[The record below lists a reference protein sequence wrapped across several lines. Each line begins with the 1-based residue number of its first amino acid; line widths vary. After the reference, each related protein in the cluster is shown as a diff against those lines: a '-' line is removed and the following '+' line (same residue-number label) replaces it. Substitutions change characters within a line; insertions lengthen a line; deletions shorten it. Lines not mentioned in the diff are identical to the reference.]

1 MQEEAKY
8 LLKVSATSE
17 KPKARPLS
25 LALRA
30 PVGREQG
37 EQWRQDSHPETQPD
51 FRKACGILTED
62 KSKFRTVAR
71 KAPCNL
77 TPCSLSDLSP
87 AFLLLPH
94 FTSC

>member
-37 EQWRQDSHPETQPD
+37 EQWGGKIPTQKHNQISEKRVG
-51 FRKACGILTED
+51 FSL
-62 KSKFRTVAR
+62 RTNPNSAQWPAR
-71 KAPCNL
+71 L
-77 TPCSLSDLSP
+77 RVI
-87 AFLLLPH
+87 
-94 FTSC
+94 